1 MPSKGNQTV
10 PNVHF
15 HKDWQ
20 RRVRCWFDQPAQKK
34 VRRLRREKKAK
45 AIFPRPVSGAL
56 RPAIRPP
63 TKKYNSKLRLGRGFT
78 LEELKKA
85 GINHHLAKTIG
96 IAVDY
101 RRRNH
106 SEASLALNA
115 QRLKEYQSKL
125 ILFPRNRR
133 KPKAGDAPAEAL
145 KEVRQVT
152 GLVLPLKKKTPKAQ
166 SRAITEGEKKIS
178 AFWQLRKARADAR
191 FVGIRQKKKKEVQEA
206 KK

>member
-1 MPSKGNQTV
+1 MVKHNNV
-10 PNVHF
+10 LPNAHF

-20 RRVRCWFDQPAQKK
+20 RRVRTWFDQPAQKK

-85 GINHHLAKTIG
+85 GINHHFAKTIG

-101 RRRNH
+101 RRRNR
-106 SEASLALNA
+106 SEASLAVNA

-125 ILFPRNRR
+125 VLFPRNSK
-133 KPKAGDAPAEAL
+133 KPKTGDATAETL
-145 KEVRQVT
+145 KEVRQATGTLLPIKKVT
-152 GLVLPLKKKTPKAQ
+152 TKATF
-166 SRAITEGEKKIS
+166 RAITEEEKKTS

-191 FVGIRQKKKKEVQEA
+191 LVGIRNKKAKAKEDAQK
-206 KK
+206 